1 MLETSQSKKARSMRA
16 FISFYPMLQLP
27 ALSTRKELQWP

>member
-1 MLETSQSKKARSMRA
+1 MHYNKARSMRA
-16 FISFYPMLQLP
+16 FISFHPMLQLP